1 MINIGDKIKI
11 IKMISEADYT
21 NKEGIVTYIDDANQ
35 IHGTWGGCIHT
46 AQGLEFDYVG
56 VLIGLDLRYDESTNQ
71 IIIDKSKISKDDK
84 TSGIKSCGEGL
95 ARQLIKNTYKT
106 LLTRGQKGCY
116 IYCEDKALREYIKS
130 ILDK

>member
-1 MINIGDKIKI
+1 M
-11 IKMISEADYT
+11 
-21 NKEGIVTYIDDANQ
+21 
-35 IHGTWGGCIHT
+35 
-46 AQGLEFDYVG
+46 
-56 VLIGLDLRYDESTNQ
+56 RYDESTNQ

-116 IYCEDKALREYIKS
+116 IYCEDKALSRCINKLIK
-130 ILDK
+130 K

>member
-1 MINIGDKIKI
+1 MALSRLLEN
-11 IKMISEADYT
+11 
-21 NKEGIVTYIDDANQ
+21 N
-35 IHGTWGGCIHT
+35 IHGG
-46 AQGLEFDYVG
+46 Q
-56 VLIGLDLRYDESTNQ
+56 DLRYDEINNE

-116 IYCEDKALREYIKS
+116 IYCEDKALSRYINKL
-130 ILDK
+130 IKK